1 MITPSFLLIMSFYIV
16 LIGISMG
23 IGAFIGGSIRQVFE
37 MAGFVIGAG
46 VGIWISYLLWINYGS
61 PMVQRAQLSSRL
73 GLSGM
78 YSY

>member
-16 LIGISMG
+16 IIGISMG
-23 IGAFIGGSIRQVFE
+23 IGAFVAGSIRQVFE

-46 VGIWISYLLWINYGS
+46 IGIWVSYMLWINYGS
-61 PMVQRAQLSSRL
+61 QMVQQTKLSSRL

-78 YSY
+78 YAY